1 MSTVMMFWCFSAL
14 STAIAF
20 SPRPPAPTSTIGCAG
35 FSGITLLIAEYTVM
49 PEHA

>member
-1 MSTVMMFWCFSAL
+1 MSTTMMLPWPSAF

-20 SPRPPAPTSTIGCAG
+20 SPSPPAPTSTIGSSAG
-35 FSGITLLIAEYTVM
+35 SGSTLRMAENTVM